1 MATKAAASPV
11 GIFGG
16 TFDPPH
22 LGHVAAARRAVRAL
36 GLERMLFVVANDPW
50 QKSPDRTIS
59 PARERVAMVEH
70 AIGDLEGFE
79 VCTLEVDRGGPSYT
93 IETVRELERSQGV
106 VEPWIIVGSD
116 LSLTLD
122 SWEDAHDLKSLVRVA
137 VLARPGSPLSLPAG
151 WRAVALDSDDLDI
164 SSSQIRH
171 AVANGKGIND
181 FVPESVIRDI
191 AAFGLYA

>member
-122 SWEDAHDLKSLVRVA
+122 SWEDARDLKSLVRVA
-137 VLARPGSPLSLPAG
+137 VLARPGSPLALPAG

-171 AVANGKGIND
+171 AVANGQGIND

-191 AAFGLYA
+191 AAFDLYA

>member
-122 SWEDAHDLKSLVRVA
+122 RWEDAHDLKSLVRVA